1 MDNLM
6 RVSEILSSCLT
17 TEAVQSLRP
26 VIHTEMGSPQEKKE
40 SIKNQLFVELL
51 EHAGRKVMD
60 KLNRELAPDEVMLIY
75 NRVKQFMTARGYD

>member
-6 RVSEILSSCLT
+6 KISGILSSCLT
-17 TEAVQSLRP
+17 TEAVLSLRP
-26 VIHTEMGSPQEKKE
+26 VIHAEMVSPTEKKE

-51 EHAGRKVMD
+51 EHAGQIVMG

-75 NRVKQFMTARGYD
+75 NRVNQFMTARGYD

>member
-6 RVSEILSSCLT
+6 RISEILSSCLT
-17 TEAVQSLRP
+17 TEAVQCLRP
-26 VIHTEMGSPQEKKE
+26 VIHAEMGSPQEKKE

-51 EHAGRKVMD
+51 EHAGRIVEG
-60 KLNRELAPDEVMLIY
+60 KLNRGLAPDEVMLVF

>member
-6 RVSEILSSCLT
+6 KISEILSSCLT
-17 TEAVQSLRP
+17 TEAVLSLRP
-26 VIHTEMGSPQEKKE
+26 VIQLEMASATEIKE

-51 EHAGRKVMD
+51 EHAGRIVMG

-75 NRVKQFMTARGYD
+75 NRVNQFITARGYD